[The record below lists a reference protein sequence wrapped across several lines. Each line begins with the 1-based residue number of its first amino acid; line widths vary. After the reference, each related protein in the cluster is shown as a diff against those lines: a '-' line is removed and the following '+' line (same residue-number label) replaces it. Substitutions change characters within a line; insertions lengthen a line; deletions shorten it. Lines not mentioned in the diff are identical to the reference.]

1 MKLKGLPIEQDIWE
15 RFYAQMITA
24 LIIII
29 FPRKRYYIFIILA
42 GEFPQDL
49 SKFNRKSPG
58 HDLFQMVENICLVL
72 DAHHEMYCFLQFE
85 RKVFD
90 AKVKETGPVYILDIL

>member
-1 MKLKGLPIEQDIWE
+1 V
-15 RFYAQMITA
+15 ITA

-49 SKFNRKSPG
+49 LKFNRKSPG
-58 HDLFQMVENICLVL
+58 HDLVEIDENICPLL
-72 DAHHEMYCFLQFE
+72 DAHHEMHCLFA
-85 RKVFD
+85 V
-90 AKVKETGPVYILDIL
+90 

>member
-1 MKLKGLPIEQDIWE
+1 MKLKGLPIERDIWE

-49 SKFNRKSPG
+49 SKFIKIES
-58 HDLFQMVENICLVL
+58 LLVMREL
-72 DAHHEMYCFLQFE
+72 KIIEHLKKIMIYFKWLKIYLWYWMHNMKCTAFLQLIE
-85 RKVFD
+85 RKVF
-90 AKVKETGPVYILDIL
+90 